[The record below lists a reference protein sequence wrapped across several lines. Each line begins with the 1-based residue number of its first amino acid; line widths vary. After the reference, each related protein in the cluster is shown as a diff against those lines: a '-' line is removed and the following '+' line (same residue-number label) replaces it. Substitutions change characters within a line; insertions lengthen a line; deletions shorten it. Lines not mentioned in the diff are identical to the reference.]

1 VIRDL
6 AEGLVSLSRRRGV
19 QLIQGR
25 ARFEDA
31 HTVRLQDADI
41 RRIVF
46 DHAIVATG
54 SLPIPFPGTAFTPGG
69 PVMNSTGALA
79 LAAVPQRLLVVGGG
93 YVGLE
98 LGSVYAALGSRV
110 TLVEAEERLL
120 PEVDPDLVKPLY
132 DRLESAFVAVHLE
145 TRVASLTASGDGVTA
160 VLEGA
165 AAGGEHAFER
175 ALVAV
180 GRRPVTGDLGLETTR
195 VTLDEQGFIRVD
207 DRQRTAEPS
216 IFAVGD
222 VTGGL
227 MLAHKA
233 SREGK
238 VAAEVICGK
247 PSAFDARAIPA
258 IVYTDPQIAWC
269 GMSEEAA
276 RRENR
281 PVKIQRFPWKY
292 SGRAATMGAPEGL
305 TKIIVDPPSGRIIGA
320 GMVGRDTEGLIAE
333 AVLAIEMGAL
343 AEDLALTIHPHPTLS
358 ETEAEA
364 AELYMGGATHILPK
378 TP

>member
-1 VIRDL
+1 
-6 AEGLVSLSRRRGV
+6 
-19 QLIQGR
+19 
-25 ARFEDA
+25 
-31 HTVRLQDADI
+31 
-41 RRIVF
+41 
-46 DHAIVATG
+46 
-54 SLPIPFPGTAFTPGG
+54 
-69 PVMNSTGALA
+69 M
-79 LAAVPQRLLVVGGG
+79 VV
-93 YVGLE
+93 
-98 LGSVYAALGSRV
+98 
-110 TLVEAEERLL
+110 LVEAEDRLL
-120 PEVDPDLVKPLY
+120 PGVDPDLVKPLH
-132 DRLESAFVAVHLE
+132 DRLASSFTALHLG
-145 TRVASLTASGDGVTA
+145 TRVASLTSSTGGVTA
-160 VLEGA
+160 VFEGTA
-165 AAGGEHAFER
+165 TAGEHTFDR
-175 ALVAV
+175 VLVAL

-195 VTLDEQGFIRVD
+195 VELDEQGFIQVD

-233 SREGK
+233 GREGK
-238 VAAEVICGK
+238 VAAEVICGQ

-269 GMSEEAA
+269 GMSEETA
-276 RRENR
+276 RRENLA
-281 PVKIQRFPWKY
+281 VKIQRFPWKY

-305 TKIIVDPPSGRIIGA
+305 TKIIVDPTSGRIIGA

-364 AELYMGGATHILPK
+364 AELFLGGATHVLPMAR
-378 TP
+378 